1 MENKWLERGAVIKS
15 LYPADKNEVVSAWV
29 NGFVAAFE
37 PGGTSLD
44 ERRTGKTAARIDAL
58 KAIR

>member
-1 MENKWLERGAVIKS
+1 MIKS
-15 LYPADKNEVVSAWV
+15 LYPADKNEVVSTWV